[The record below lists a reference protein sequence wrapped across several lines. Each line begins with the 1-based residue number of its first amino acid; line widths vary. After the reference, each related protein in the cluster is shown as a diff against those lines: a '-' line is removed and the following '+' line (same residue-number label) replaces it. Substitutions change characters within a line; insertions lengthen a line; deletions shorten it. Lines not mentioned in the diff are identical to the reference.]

1 MHDDNDLVVYSS
13 RPNDQKSNFT
23 FQELVGDLAYY
34 RVAFVCSYLCT
45 VCDGGPI
52 YKYMHC

>member
-1 MHDDNDLVVYSS
+1 MHDDNNLVVYSS
-13 RPNDQKSNFT
+13 RPNDRKSNFT
-23 FQELVGDLAYY
+23 FQELVGVLL
-34 RVAFVCSYLCT
+34 AFVCSYLCT